1 MRNVISAIALVGGF
15 IVAAPVVA
23 VEQNGGIE
31 KVQTAQ
37 HFLSKRPY
45 AQPMVAKADSEQA
58 WVGAT
63 LVVDGNNG
71 RASVHDMQKLH
82 MIGKRAF

>member
-1 MRNVISAIALVGGF
+1 MRNIISAVALVAGF
-15 IVAAPVVA
+15 MVAAPVVA

-31 KVQTAQ
+31 KTQTAQ

-45 AQPMVAKADSEQA
+45 AQPVLAKADSEQA
-58 WVGAT
+58 WIGAT

-71 RASVHDMQKLH
+71 RASVHEMQKLH

>member
-1 MRNVISAIALVGGF
+1 MRNIISTVVLVAGF
-15 IVAAPVVA
+15 IVAAPVSA

-31 KVQTAQ
+31 RAQTAQ
-37 HFLSKRPY
+37 HFLGKRPY
-45 AQPMVAKADSEQA
+45 AQPVVAKAESEQA
-58 WVGAT
+58 WIGAT

-82 MIGKRAF
+82 MMSKRPL

>member
-1 MRNVISAIALVGGF
+1 MRNMISIVTLVAGF
-15 IVAAPVVA
+15 MVAAPVVA
-23 VEQNGGIE
+23 GEQTGGIE
-31 KVQTAQ
+31 KTQTAQ

-45 AQPMVAKADSEQA
+45 AQPVLAKADSEQP
-58 WVGAT
+58 WIGAT
-63 LVVDGNNG
+63 LVVEGKNA

>member
-1 MRNVISAIALVGGF
+1 MRNVISTVALVAGLM
-15 IVAAPVVA
+15 IAAPVVA

-31 KVQTAQ
+31 KTQAAQ

-45 AQPMVAKADSEQA
+45 AQPVLAKADSEQA
-58 WVGAT
+58 WIGAT

-71 RASVHDMQKLH
+71 RASVHEMQKLH

>member
-1 MRNVISAIALVGGF
+1 MHNVISAMALVSGF
-15 IVAAPVVA
+15 MVAAPVVA

-31 KVQTAQ
+31 KTQTAQ

-45 AQPMVAKADSEQA
+45 AQPVVAKADGEQP

-71 RASVHDMQKLH
+71 RANVHEVQKMH
-82 MIGKRAF
+82 MLGKRAF

>member
-1 MRNVISAIALVGGF
+1 MRNVISAIALVSGF

-31 KVQTAQ
+31 KTQTAQ

-45 AQPMVAKADSEQA
+45 AQPVVAKADSEQS

>member
-1 MRNVISAIALVGGF
+1 MRNVISTVALVAGLM
-15 IVAAPVVA
+15 VAAPVVA

-31 KVQTAQ
+31 KTQTAQ

-45 AQPMVAKADSEQA
+45 AQPVLAKADSEQA
-58 WVGAT
+58 WIGAT
-63 LVVDGNNG
+63 LIVDGNNG
-71 RASVHDMQKLH
+71 RASVHEMQKLH

>member
-1 MRNVISAIALVGGF
+1 MRNVISAIALVSGF
-15 IVAAPVVA
+15 IAATQVVA

-31 KVQTAQ
+31 KIQTAQ
-37 HFLSKRPY
+37 QFLSKRPY
-45 AQPMVAKADSEQA
+45 AHPVIAKVDSEQS

-71 RASVHDMQKLH
+71 RASVHEPQKLH

>member
-1 MRNVISAIALVGGF
+1 MRNVISAMALVGGF

-31 KVQTAQ
+31 KTQTAQ

-45 AQPMVAKADSEQA
+45 AQPVVAKADSEQA

>member
-1 MRNVISAIALVGGF
+1 MRNVISAIALVSGF
-15 IVAAPVVA
+15 IVATPVVA
-23 VEQNGGIE
+23 VEQNGGLE
-31 KVQTAQ
+31 KTQTAQ

-45 AQPMVAKADSEQA
+45 AQPVVAKANGEQP

>member
-1 MRNVISAIALVGGF
+1 MRNVISTVALVAGLM
-15 IVAAPVVA
+15 VAAPVVA
-23 VEQNGGIE
+23 VEQNSGIE
-31 KVQTAQ
+31 KTQTAQ

-45 AQPMVAKADSEQA
+45 AQPVLAKADSEQA
-58 WVGAT
+58 WIGAT

-71 RASVHDMQKLH
+71 RASVHEMQKLH

>member
-1 MRNVISAIALVGGF
+1 MRNVISAVALVAGLM
-15 IVAAPVVA
+15 VAAPVVA

-31 KVQTAQ
+31 KTQTAQ

-45 AQPMVAKADSEQA
+45 AQPVLAKADSEQA
-58 WVGAT
+58 WIGAT

-71 RASVHDMQKLH
+71 RASVHEMQKLH

>member
-1 MRNVISAIALVGGF
+1 MRNIISAVALVAGF
-15 IVAAPVVA
+15 MVAAPVVA
-23 VEQNGGIE
+23 VEQNGGVE
-31 KVQTAQ
+31 KTQTAQ

-45 AQPMVAKADSEQA
+45 AQPVLAKADSEQA
-58 WVGAT
+58 WIGAT

-71 RASVHDMQKLH
+71 RASVHEMQKLH

>member
-1 MRNVISAIALVGGF
+1 MRNVISAVALVSGLM
-15 IVAAPVVA
+15 VAAPVVA

-31 KVQTAQ
+31 KTQTAQ

-45 AQPMVAKADSEQA
+45 APPVLAKADSEQA
-58 WVGAT
+58 WIGAT
-63 LVVDGNNG
+63 LVVDSNHG
-71 RASVHDMQKLH
+71 RAGVHEMQKLH